1 MIVKIKS
8 TIQIKLISGLIFSL
22 ICFFICNNNNVFAE
36 SLSMTLNGV
45 DAGNELNF
53 DFDKGAHEAA
63 KVRDILMNIRTDNR
77 SGYKVMVSSA
87 GVDSILRP
95 SQSDNTGRIMPL
107 STSKTLVNFSEKE
120 WGVSIDQTNFSA
132 LPGSSSP
139 MLVVNK
145 TTASAPGIGDSSGAG
160 IPKISIG
167 VRAGGDLVE
176 DTYSNNI
183 LITVITNPVLKTATF
198 KKNNSVHNTPLYSGG
213 NNYRMPFA
221 RCPATLYT
229 FQRTN
234 QLKAGI
240 GSSFNE
246 AETGSDLPIYV
257 WNDYKGGK
265 NYIFWYSEADIVYA
279 PVDASMF
286 LSRMASFKRNNA
298 SCFGEIDLDGIDF
311 SKTEKMDSIFSQ
323 DTNALLSTSP
333 LLKILHL
340 ENINA
345 AKNAEAAFAYT
356 NLRGLDM
363 SKVTFENATSF
374 MHTFYKATADTHA
387 DFSKLKGGNAT
398 TMEKMFLMFKGPENL
413 SLSSLNT
420 STVTNMKDMFRNL
433 AATKSI
439 DASSFNTENVTDM
452 NGMFMG
458 MPYIE
463 TIDVSGFNTKNVM
476 DMSMMF
482 YQNNWLKTIYGPEE
496 FDRTN
501 LSLSTNMFGQCG
513 QLVGNASWSYNAG
526 SVDATYARIG
536 KPGLRGYF
544 KAKP

>member
-1 MIVKIKS
+1 MTLKSKNIYKINYLK
-8 TIQIKLISGLIFSL
+8 KISGLIFSL
-22 ICFFICNNNNVFAE
+22 AICFLCNNHNVFAE
-36 SLSMTLNGV
+36 TLSLSLSGV

-53 DFDKGAHEAA
+53 EFNKGAHESA
-63 KVRDILMNIRTDNR
+63 KARDILMNVRTDNR
-77 SGYKVMVSSA
+77 SGYKVMISST
-87 GVDSILRP
+87 GTDSILRP
-95 SQSDNTGRIMPL
+95 SQSDNTGKIMPL
-107 STSKTLVNFSEKE
+107 SASKTLANFNEKE
-120 WGVSIDQTNFSA
+120 WGVSIDQTNFLA
-132 LPGSSSP
+132 VPGSSSP

-160 IPKISIG
+160 IPKISVG
-167 VRAGGDLVE
+167 VRAGGDLIE
-176 DTYSNNI
+176 DTYSGNI

-198 KKNNSVHNTPLYSGG
+198 KKNSVHNTPLYSGG
-213 NNYRMPFA
+213 NNYRAPFL
-221 RCPATLYT
+221 RCPTTTYT

-234 QLKAGI
+234 QLKAG
-240 GSSFNE
+240 SLNE

-265 NYIFWYSEADIVYA
+265 NYVYWYSEADIVYA
-279 PVDASMF
+279 PEDATLW
-286 LSRMASFKRNNA
+286 LSRMASFKRNSAN
-298 SCFGEIDLDGIDF
+298 CFGEIDLDGIDF
-311 SKTEKMDSIFSQ
+311 SKTEKMDSIFLQ
-323 DTNALLSTSP
+323 DTYALLSTSP
-333 LLKILHL
+333 NLKILHL
-340 ENINA
+340 ENINT

-374 MHTFYKATADTHA
+374 MHTFYKATANDNA
-387 DFSKLKGGNAT
+387 DFSNLKGGNAT
-398 TMEKMFLMFKGPENL
+398 TMEKMFYMFKGPQNL
-413 SLSSLNT
+413 SLTSLNT

-452 NGMFMG
+452 NGMFMA
-458 MPYIE
+458 MSYVE
-463 TIDVSGFNTKNVM
+463 TIDVSGFNTKNVT

-482 YQNNWLKTIYGPEE
+482 YSNSWLKTIYGPEE

-501 LSLSTNMFGQCG
+501 LSISTNMFGNSSH
-513 QLVGNASWSYNAG
+513 LVGGANWSYSAAN
-526 SVDATYARIG
+526 VDATYARVG

>member
-1 MIVKIKS
+1 MTLKSKNIYKINYLK
-8 TIQIKLISGLIFSL
+8 KISGLIFSL
-22 ICFFICNNNNVFAE
+22 AICFLCNNHNVFAE
-36 SLSMTLNGV
+36 TLSLSLSGV

-53 DFDKGAHEAA
+53 EFNKGAHESA
-63 KVRDILMNIRTDNR
+63 KARDILMNVRTDNR
-77 SGYKVMVSSA
+77 SGYKVMISST
-87 GVDSILRP
+87 GTDSILRP
-95 SQSDNTGRIMPL
+95 SQSDNTGKIMPL
-107 STSKTLVNFSEKE
+107 SASKTLANFNEKE
-120 WGVSIDQTNFSA
+120 WGVSIDQTNFLA
-132 LPGSSSP
+132 VPGSSSP

-160 IPKISIG
+160 IPKISVG
-167 VRAGGDLVE
+167 VRAGGDLIE
-176 DTYSNNI
+176 DTYSGNI

-198 KKNNSVHNTPLYSGG
+198 KKNSVHNTPLYSGG
-213 NNYRMPFA
+213 NNYRAPFL
-221 RCPATLYT
+221 RCPTTTYT

-234 QLKAGI
+234 QLKAG
-240 GSSFNE
+240 SLNE

-265 NYIFWYSEADIVYA
+265 NYVYWYSEADIVYA
-279 PVDASMF
+279 PEDATLW
-286 LSRMASFKRNNA
+286 LSRMASFKRNSAN
-298 SCFGEIDLDGIDF
+298 CFGEIDLDGIDF

-323 DTNALLSTSP
+323 DTYALLSTSP
-333 LLKILHL
+333 NLKILHL
-340 ENINA
+340 ENINT

-374 MHTFYKATADTHA
+374 MHTFYKATADANA
-387 DFSKLKGGNAT
+387 DFSNLKGGNVT
-398 TMEKMFLMFKGPENL
+398 TMEKMFYMFKGPLNL

-420 STVTNMKDMFRNL
+420 SAVTNMKDMFRNL

-452 NGMFMG
+452 NGIFAAMS
-458 MPYIE
+458 YVE
-463 TIDVSGFNTKNVM
+463 TIDVSGFNTKNVT

-482 YQNNWLKTIYGPEE
+482 YSNSRLKTIYGPEE

-501 LSLSTNMFGQCG
+501 LSISTNMFGNCSH
-513 QLVGNASWSYNAG
+513 LVGGANWSYNAANI
-526 SVDATYARIG
+526 DASYAKIG